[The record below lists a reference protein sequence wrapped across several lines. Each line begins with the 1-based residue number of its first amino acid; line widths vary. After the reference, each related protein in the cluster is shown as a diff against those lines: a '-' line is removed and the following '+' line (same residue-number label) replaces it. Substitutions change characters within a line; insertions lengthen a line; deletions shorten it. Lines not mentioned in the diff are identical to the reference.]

1 MHTSP
6 FSVQELNAYLK
17 LKIESDQ
24 ILQDLHVAGEISNF
38 KHHSSGHI
46 YFTLKD
52 PDSEISCAFFKNYNN
67 TLTLPFTPENGMQVV
82 CRASVNVYAP
92 RGVYQLII
100 KDITPVGKGSLQ
112 VAFEQLKKAFEH
124 EGYFDESRKRPL
136 PAYPKTIGV
145 VTSPTSAAIQDILHI
160 LRRRHSNIRVL
171 IAATP
176 VQGEGAAAKIA
187 DAIDILN
194 EHGGSDVI
202 IVGRGGGSME
212 DLWEFNVPA
221 VAHAIFRSHIPVI
234 SAVGHETDNTISD
247 FVADVRAPTPSAAA
261 ELVVR
266 DKTEMIRQIQ
276 EYAQRLHRAVSSII
290 SDRHQKVSAL
300 SGKIPHPMTTI
311 HQHMQ
316 YTDELHQRIILN
328 VQRILDLKQ
337 HTLGAAAA
345 LLNAL
350 SPLSNIGR
358 GYCIAETKGQ
368 VIRSIRDVEIGDIVT
383 VTVSDGYLGCKV
395 QNKQDKVE

>member
-17 LKIESDQ
+17 LKIESDL

-52 PDSEISCAFFKNYNN
+52 SDSEISCAFFKNYN
-67 TLTLPFTPENGMQVV
+67 TGLPFTPENGMQVV
-82 CRASVNVYAP
+82 CRGSVNVYVP
-92 RGVYQLII
+92 RGAYQLII

-112 VAFEQLKKAFEH
+112 AAFEQLKKAFEH

-136 PAYPKTIGV
+136 PPYPKTIGV

-171 IAATP
+171 ISPTP
-176 VQGEGAAAKIA
+176 VQGEGAASKIA
-187 DAIDILN
+187 NAIDILN
-194 EHGGSDVI
+194 EHGEADVI

-212 DLWEFNVPA
+212 DLWEFNVPD
-221 VAHAIFRSHIPVI
+221 VAHTIFRSKIPVI

-266 DKTEMIRQIQ
+266 DKTEMIHHVH
-276 EYAQRLHRAVSSII
+276 EYTQRLQLAVSSII
-290 SDRHQKVSAL
+290 SKQSQAVL
-300 SGKIPHPMTTI
+300 VMSGKIPHPMSTI

-316 YTDELHQRIILN
+316 YVDEVHQRLLLN
-328 VQRILDLKQ
+328 TQRMLDLKQ
-337 HTLGAAAA
+337 HTLAATAA
-345 LLNAL
+345 LLDAL
-350 SPLSNIGR
+350 SPLSNMGR
-358 GYCIAETKGQ
+358 GYCIAEAKGC
-368 VIRSIRDVEIGDIVT
+368 VIRSIHDVKIGDTVNVT
-383 VTVSDGYLGCKV
+383 VADGCLNCHV
-395 QNKQDKVE
+395 QDKVEK